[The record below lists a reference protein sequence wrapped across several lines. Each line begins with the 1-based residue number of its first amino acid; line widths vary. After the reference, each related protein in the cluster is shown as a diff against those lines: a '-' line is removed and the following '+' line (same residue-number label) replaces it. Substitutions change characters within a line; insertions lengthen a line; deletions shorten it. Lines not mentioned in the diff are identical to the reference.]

1 MSGGNL
7 QRLSQCLVELRLPTF
22 REHHSSQAALASKE
36 SWSYPQYLLAL
47 SELEVA
53 DRRERRIQRLRRT
66 SKLPW
71 DKSLTALGAH
81 LAESPSVVLH
91 LCAAGAT
98 AASSQDRA
106 DPWKRNSKSSIDLR
120 R

>member
-66 SKLPW
+66 S
-71 DKSLTALGAH
+71 DSAVCRGG
-81 LAESPSVVLH
+81 E
-91 LCAAGAT
+91 
-98 AASSQDRA
+98 RA
-106 DPWKRNSKSSIDLR
+106 ILSRWTE
-120 R
+120 